1 MSKIGFKT
9 FLSAILLGLFASSVV
24 LGQSIQ
30 DIRIGHEGDRT
41 RGVIELDHD
50 STYAIFYLAGP
61 PRIVVDISGLKDLS
75 QPETRNLSNG
85 LVRGVRLGQFN
96 DRLTRVVFDLT
107 ESADLSESFFLR
119 PNAGES
125 YRLVIDLV
133 PGQGSQN
140 GTLLLEREGEISSTS
155 STQSITS
162 PHNSFSSCYDCE
174 TIQLP
179 VPRPRHLVPQKYI
192 IVIDP
197 GHGGRDP
204 GAIGADGA
212 EEADIVLA
220 MAREIAAEL
229 EDAGNYEVYLTR
241 AEDRLVPLAE
251 RAELARGRAADFFL
265 SIHANANPDPSF
277 RGFMTFTLSDSAS
290 DSYAAE
296 VAARENKSELG
307 AIANIDDE
315 DVGTILGDILVRDT
329 MNQSIDFSTR
339 LVEQLRGQVMLP
351 ATPQRRAGFV
361 VLKSVRMPS
370 ALLEIGHLT
379 NSRELRA
386 LQSRGYRRK
395 IAIAIRQALDDHFA
409 NN

>member
-1 MSKIGFKT
+1 MSTIGFKT

-24 LGQSIQ
+24 FAQSIQ

-162 PHNSFSSCYDCE
+162 PHNSFSSCDDCE

-339 LVEQLRGQVMLP
+339 LVEQLRGQVILP